1 MNTILKTFILC
12 VITSFSI
19 RVYAAETQDSIKFS
33 PIKKNKDGGHGEEKG
48 NHFPH
53 RAPTKEHPLPK
64 IFFNTSDKSLSVSSA
79 DNIHF
84 MYKVHDSMESVICE
98 GEVSI
103 AKDCTERIF
112 LPECTAGDYIII
124 IDLNGLLYRGEFKI
138 EDVF

>member
-19 RVYAAETQDSIKFS
+19 RVYTAETQDSIKIS
-33 PIKKNKDGGHGEEKG
+33 PIKKNKDGGHGDEEG

-64 IFFNTSDKSLSVSSA
+64 IVFNPADKSLSFSSA

-84 MYKVHDSMESVICE
+84 LYKVYDSMESVVRE

-103 AKDCTERIF
+103 AKDGTERIF
-112 LPECTAGDYIII
+112 LPECAAGDYVII